1 MQGNPPAA
9 FSVRFRL
16 GTSHRIHR
24 REAPHRR
31 PLLFPTTS
39 TLSFGAVPSTFTPLC
54 CGFCLASNFS
64 CLWISWFGNKLSS
77 IGKMDTT
84 VRSIFR
90 RSCSHLYKTT
100 YNIVKLS
107 ALLAI
112 NSIITHL
119 NPFLI
124 SS

>member
-1 MQGNPPAA
+1 ALRTEFTAEKRHIDGHFCFLQLPLY
-9 FSVRFRL
+9 RL
-16 GTSHRIHR
+16 G
-24 REAPHRR
+24 P
-31 PLLFPTTS
+31 
-39 TLSFGAVPSTFTPLC
+39 VPSTFTPLC

-64 CLWISWFGNKLSS
+64 CLRISWFGNKLSS